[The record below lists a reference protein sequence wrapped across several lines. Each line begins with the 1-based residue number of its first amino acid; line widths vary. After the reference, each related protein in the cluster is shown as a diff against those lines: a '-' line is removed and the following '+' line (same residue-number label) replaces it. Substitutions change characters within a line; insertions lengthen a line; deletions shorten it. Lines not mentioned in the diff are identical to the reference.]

1 MDRKFLRSDTLKI
14 YVILKTTPNVGT
26 SIVKIFDSFEHAY
39 LYVKKLEYLKVDYR
53 SEFDIE
59 EHLVRK

>member
-1 MDRKFLRSDTLKI
+1 MKI

-26 SIVKIFDSFEHAY
+26 SIVKIFDSFKHAY

>member
-1 MDRKFLRSDTLKI
+1 MKI

-26 SIVKIFDSFEHAY
+26 SIVKIFDSFEYAY